1 MNELYAYKTTFTIVS
16 QESLDDFWSFVIF
29 RLRLEHSEHVYDR
42 FARLYNLLSECK
54 NSLTTLNKVNIS
66 LEESSDIYFMSIDS
80 NIKDFI
86 DTFISRL
93 EKLQFTYAYENGVLK
108 YSVNKKKQSNIF
120 IQDNSSNAKIY
131 TYSFMDDETIEEML
145 DILEKMK
152 AKDYEKVYPTI
163 TLEEINDYRTTFSY
177 YGSFL
182 RDYSQLSAVHNIV
195 TELSV
200 ILSLYS
206 NECLAM
212 GNDFRLLLGSFLNNL
227 SNWQDSIFIKKEET
241 LDFMDASLKADL
253 EQIKIILNLYDDFSD
268 DANQTSLDDIFGF

>member
-1 MNELYAYKTTFTIVS
+1 M
-16 QESLDDFWSFVIF
+16 
-29 RLRLEHSEHVYDR
+29 
-42 FARLYNLLSECK
+42 
-54 NSLTTLNKVNIS
+54 
-66 LEESSDIYFMSIDS
+66 
-80 NIKDFI
+80 
-86 DTFISRL
+86 
-93 EKLQFTYAYENGVLK
+93 
-108 YSVNKKKQSNIF
+108 
-120 IQDNSSNAKIY
+120 
-131 TYSFMDDETIEEML
+131 
-145 DILEKMK
+145 
-152 AKDYEKVYPTI
+152 
-163 TLEEINDYRTTFSY
+163 
-177 YGSFL
+177 